1 MKEKNKQT
9 KHLIIKA
16 VMNGQINELT
26 FLLFGISY
34 IANPNFLNPTNT
46 DKPKKQTVG
55 ESDA

>member
-16 VMNGQINELT
+16 VMNGRINELT

-34 IANPNFLNPTNT
+34 IANPNFLNPTNKT
-46 DKPKKQTVG
+46 NPKNKQ
-55 ESDA
+55 